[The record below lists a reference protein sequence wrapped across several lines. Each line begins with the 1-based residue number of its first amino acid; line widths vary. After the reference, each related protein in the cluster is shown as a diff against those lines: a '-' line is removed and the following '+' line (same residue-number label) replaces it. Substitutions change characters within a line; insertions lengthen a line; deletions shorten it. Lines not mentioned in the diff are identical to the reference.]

1 MISGAAHGVPPAVF
15 DRLDGDPASPVV
27 LHVPH
32 GARAMTEAARAG
44 LEVTDAELERELDL
58 LTDAHTREI
67 AAGAAGRA
75 ARRPWTFANA
85 FSRLV
90 VDPER
95 FPDDSEEMAR
105 VGMGAVYTRTAH
117 GRILRDDDPAR
128 DEELLATHFRPY
140 AEGIADL
147 VDRRLAATG
156 RAVILDVHSYQ
167 TVPLPY
173 ELHRD
178 GPRPAVCLG
187 VDDFHTPPW
196 LVDAA
201 RHAFGTGTGINSPFA
216 GTYVP
221 LRHYRKEPAVT
232 ALMVEIRRDTYMTE
246 PGGPPHD
253 GLAELVTRLAALVDA
268 VTA

>member
-1 MISGAAHGVPPAVF
+1 M
-15 DRLDGDPASPVV
+15 

-32 GARAMTEAARAG
+32 GARAVTPAARDGLRVTEAQ
-44 LEVTDAELERELDL
+44 LEHELDL

-67 AAGAAGRA
+67 AAAA
-75 ARRPWTFANA
+75 ARDATRTPWTFANA

-95 FPDDSEEMAR
+95 FPDDTEEMAR

-117 GRILRDDDPAR
+117 GEILRDDDPVR
-128 DEELLATHFRPY
+128 DERLLATHFRPY
-140 AEGIADL
+140 AEAMADL
-147 VDRRLAATG
+147 IDRRLAATG

-167 TVPLPY
+167 TRPLPY

-187 VDDFHTPPW
+187 VDEFHTPSW

-201 RHAFGTGTGINSPFA
+201 RGTFGEDTGINSPFA

-246 PGGPPHD
+246 PGGPPHE
-253 GLAELVTRLAALVDA
+253 GLDLIAERLAALVDA
-268 VTA
+268 A

>member
-15 DRLDGDPASPVV
+15 DLLDGDPASPVV

-32 GARAMTEAARAG
+32 GAREMTDLARDG
-44 LEVTDAELERELDL
+44 LRLTGALLERELDL

-95 FPDDSEEMAR
+95 FPDDTEEMAR

-117 GRILRDDDPAR
+117 GEILRDDNPSR

-147 VDRRLAATG
+147 VDRRLQATG

-167 TVPLPY
+167 TDRLPY
-173 ELHRD
+173 ELHGD
-178 GPRPAVCLG
+178 GPRPAICLG

-196 LVDAA
+196 LLDAA
-201 RHAFGTGTGINSPFA
+201 RSAFGTDTGINSPFA

-221 LRHYRKEPAVT
+221 LRHYRKEAAVT

-253 GLAELVTRLAALVDA
+253 GLTTIAERLATLVDA
-268 VTA
+268 A